1 LCLSAVLVFPAA
13 IAGAQDAKSEQY
25 ASLLAQ
31 IADKKVALMQQ
42 ELFAANQQKEIEFLR
57 GQIAGVNEIKGD
69 VDGVIE
75 KMVAQMERAVTADLP
90 FQREERLNRIA
101 KLRNDLDD
109 DSLKV
114 GDKYRL
120 ALSALKI
127 EVNYGMSVEDY
138 DGERPLNDG
147 ETVGEL
153 RFALAHLDDDG
164 VPKENPLTLK
174 PYEESREQGTFLR
187 YGRVALVYMDDRM
200 GHRNRKEDM
209 LKISI
214 AKGALLASGLAGLVL
229 ATPAQAQLDQALQT
243 AKRSTA
249 QSAASQQRVADL
261 DDSAEAKQ
269 REYRAVL
276 QQIDNIRLFVDQQD
290 IYLQSQQ
297 SEIDSLNDQL
307 GTVEAIKQGMSP
319 MMLRMAVKIEDAI
332 NADMPFLKEQRLAR
346 VQRLK
351 NTLGDPAVSP
361 AEQYRQVLNLYK
373 QEVSFGQ
380 GLESYEGAHP
390 SKANSIVNYLRYG
403 RVSLVSN

>member
-1 LCLSAVLVFPAA
+1 MVTRTTVFRSLCLSDVLVFPAA

-200 GHRNRKEDM
+200 VSARRWDQPEGKWIDVSGAELLDIRKA
-209 LKISI
+209 I
-214 AKGALLASGLAGLVL
+214 
-229 ATPAQAQLDQALQT
+229 
-243 AKRSTA
+243 
-249 QSAASQQRVADL
+249 RVARGEV
-261 DDSAEAKQ
+261 A
-269 REYRAVL
+269 
-276 QQIDNIRLFVDQQD
+276 
-290 IYLQSQQ
+290 
-297 SEIDSLNDQL
+297 
-307 GTVEAIKQGMSP
+307 
-319 MMLRMAVKIEDAI
+319 
-332 NADMPFLKEQRLAR
+332 
-346 VQRLK
+346 
-351 NTLGDPAVSP
+351 PAVVMAP
-361 AEQYRQVLNLYK
+361 THITQ
-373 QEVSFGQ
+373 
-380 GLESYEGAHP
+380 
-390 SKANSIVNYLRYG
+390 
-403 RVSLVSN
+403 